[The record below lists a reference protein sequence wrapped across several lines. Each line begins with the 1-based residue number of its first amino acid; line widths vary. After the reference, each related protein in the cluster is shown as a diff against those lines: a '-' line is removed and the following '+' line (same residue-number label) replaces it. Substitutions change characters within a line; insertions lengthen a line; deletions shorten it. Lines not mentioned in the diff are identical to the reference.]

1 LRYNRYGDLVQI
13 LIMKIKLDLNE
24 IIDEIKDYLDD
35 GLYANELKKK
45 LELIREYILNLEY
58 ERELNITLAE
68 EELNNK
74 NYETL

>member
-1 LRYNRYGDLVQI
+1 
-13 LIMKIKLDLNE
+13 MKIKLDLNE

-45 LELIREYILNLEY
+45 LELIREYILNLEC